1 MRIYVDFNTM
11 AQDDAERI
19 RVNRRVNGDLAT
31 SFRPDLAVVLYD
43 EGLAV
48 EAVLEYDAPSGTWWG
63 RPDWSTGLDLLEPA
77 SDRRCSSA

>member
-11 AQDDAERI
+11 AQDDAERVWI
-19 RVNRRVNGDLAT
+19 NPRVNADLAT
-31 SFRPDLAVVLYD
+31 FFRPGLAVVLYD

-63 RPDWSTGLDLLEPA
+63 RPDWSTSRDLLEPA
-77 SDRRCSSA
+77 SDRQRSSA